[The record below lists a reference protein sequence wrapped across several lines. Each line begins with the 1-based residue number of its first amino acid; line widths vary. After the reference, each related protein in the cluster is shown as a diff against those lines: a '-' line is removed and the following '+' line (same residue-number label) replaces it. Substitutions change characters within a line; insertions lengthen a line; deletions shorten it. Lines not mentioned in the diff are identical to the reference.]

1 MIQDI
6 NGKHIRRYS
15 KMKGQFLTD
24 KLVAEFSAHLKNE
37 EKSQNTTEKYLRDVR
52 MFAAHFRGTE
62 ITKEMVIAYKS
73 KLLAEHYAVR
83 SVNSMLASLNSLFAF
98 LGWTDCNVKSM
109 KLQRQ
114 IYCPEEKELTKAE
127 YLRLV
132 NTAKRKGKERLN
144 LILQTI
150 CGTGIRV
157 SELEYITVEAAKS
170 GKAVVALKG
179 KTRSVFLV
187 KELQK
192 KLLRYATEQNISSG
206 TIFITRNGKPLSR
219 TNIWREMKGLC
230 QEAGVNPQKVFPHN
244 LRHLFARV
252 FYGIEKDIAKLAD
265 ILGHSSINT
274 TRIYIISTGNEHR
287 RQMEHMHLIL

>member
-1 MIQDI
+1 
-6 NGKHIRRYS
+6 
-15 KMKGQFLTD
+15 MKGRFLTE

-73 KLLAEHYAVR
+73 KLLAAHYAVR
-83 SVNSMLASLNSLFAF
+83 SVNSMLASLNSLFTF
-98 LGWTDCNVKSM
+98 LGWSDCKVKSI

-132 NTAKRKGKERLN
+132 NAAKQKGKERLN

-230 QEAGVNPQKVFPHN
+230 QEAGVHPQKVFPHN

-274 TRIYIISTGNEHR
+274 TRIYIISTGSEHR
-287 RQMEHMHLIL
+287 KRMENMHLIL